1 MNYQYNVAWLVHRQV
16 LYYQKPNTVSLPDIL
31 QQWFNKVNSAGEAE
45 IDEGEKQR
53 KSNLPKSIR
62 LRATILVNLRPTV
75 GIQVIY
81 LLLFFEEYHIAICTN
96 AMKNVNS
103 KITHP

>member
-16 LYYQKPNTVSLPDIL
+16 LYYQKRNTVSLPDIQ

-45 IDEGEKQR
+45 IDGGEKQK
-53 KSNLPKSIR
+53 KSNLPKRVR
-62 LRATILVNLRPTV
+62 LRATILVNVRPTV

-81 LLLFFEEYHIAICTN
+81 LFLFFEQYHIAICSN

>member
-1 MNYQYNVAWLVHRQV
+1 MNFQYNVAWLVHRKV
-16 LYYQKPNTVSLPDIL
+16 LCYQKPNTVPLPDIQ

-45 IDEGEKQR
+45 IDGGEKHR
-53 KSNLPKSIR
+53 KSNLPKSVR
-62 LRATILVNLRPTV
+62 LRATILVNVRPTV

-81 LLLFFEEYHIAICTN
+81 LLLFFEQYHIAVCSN

>member
-1 MNYQYNVAWLVHRQV
+1 MIYTN
-16 LYYQKPNTVSLPDIL
+16 
-31 QQWFNKVNSAGEAE
+31 WFNEVNSAGEAE
-45 IDEGEKQR
+45 IDGGEKQR

-62 LRATILVNLRPTV
+62 LRATILVNQRPTV

-81 LLLFFEEYHIAICTN
+81 LLLFFEEYHIAICSN

>member
-1 MNYQYNVAWLVHRQV
+1 MWLGWSMDKYYTIKNQIHY
-16 LYYQKPNTVSLPDIL
+16 LYMIYTN
-31 QQWFNKVNSAGEAE
+31 WFNEVNSAGEAE
-45 IDEGEKQR
+45 IDGGEKQR

-62 LRATILVNLRPTV
+62 LRATILVNQRPTV

-81 LLLFFEEYHIAICTN
+81 LLLFFEEYHIAICSN